1 MLVLVV
7 AVAAW
12 LVAWTGQSELK
23 QQTTENITVRLDR
36 AARTAA
42 AVIGMKSADT
52 FTITRDHAGQPMAYQ
67 VSQGES
73 ATVLQPSMR
82 FDVLVEDIA
91 RVNQGFV
98 NLFRFDT
105 ETAEF
110 VRIATSMRAPD
121 GSYQREVRFGP
132 AHPAYA
138 SLMALERFVGEVPQ
152 LNRSRM
158 AYLTPIVSEF
168 STIAGAI
175 AVDVGWVD
183 DLWFAATEL
192 EASNNRTTLTLIALS
207 ALLGGALLFVAMYPL
222 RQIARY
228 ARAVASNDEHG
239 PVPYL
244 GRRGEIGA
252 LAAGIA
258 KVVDM
263 RARLEKLAFFDSVTG
278 KPNRTR
284 FEMLLQN
291 ALKNARAES
300 HAVCLMLIGIDQ
312 FRSVNDTFG
321 HRTGDAVLRQIAEAI
336 SGEIS
341 DGDIVARINADE
353 FAVLVKGIDR
363 QKDAKALAQRC
374 ISRLDKPFS
383 LPQGDIC
390 VTASVGI
397 VMLPRAE
404 DNAADAMRDASLAL
418 HKAKADGR
426 RQILVMTAGHRA
438 DAERTMELQRELRH
452 ALVDRQLLLHFQPQI
467 APDTH
472 GLFGVE
478 ALVRWSHPEQ
488 GMVSPAEFI
497 PVAEDSGLIVD
508 LGRFVLDEACR
519 TARQWLDCGF
529 EFRHISINISPIQLW
544 QPRFDRLVSKML
556 VKHGLPPHC
565 LCLEVTESVFVN
577 REVGRVMDVLT
588 RLSQLGVT
596 LSLDDFGTGY
606 SSLGYLQEMPFRQ
619 LKIDRSFI
627 RGAQDDPNRAKLL
640 AGMVALAR
648 GLDLQVI
655 AEGVETEEE
664 LDLVRALGCDA
675 VQGFYFAKPVP
686 ALMIPIEVN
695 RIRRSAVASVA
706 GRKPDLKLAT

>member
-36 AARTAA
+36 ATRTAA

-52 FTITRDHAGQPMAYQ
+52 FTITRDHAGQPKAYQ

-73 ATVLQPSMR
+73 AAVLQPSMR

-98 NLFRFDT
+98 NLFRFDN

-110 VRIATSMRAPD
+110 VRIATTMRASD

-183 DLWFAATEL
+183 DLWHAATEL
-192 EASNNRTTLTLIALS
+192 EASNNRTTLMLIALA
-207 ALLGGALLFVAMYPL
+207 ALLGGTLLFLAMSPL

-228 ARAVASNDEHG
+228 ARAVASNDDHG

-244 GRRGEIGA
+244 RRRDEIGA

-291 ALKNARAES
+291 ALKNAREES
-300 HAVCLMLIGIDQ
+300 HAVCLILIGIDQ

-438 DAERTMELQRELRH
+438 EAERTMELQRELRH

-467 APDTH
+467 APDSH

-478 ALVRWSHPEQ
+478 ALVRWNHPEQ

-529 EFRHISINISPIQLW
+529 EFRHVSINISPIQLW
-544 QPRFDRLVSKML
+544 QPRFDRLISKML

-675 VQGFYFAKPVP
+675 VQGFYFAEPVP
-686 ALMIPIEVN
+686 ALMIPIAVN
-695 RIRRSAVASVA
+695 RIRRSAVASAA